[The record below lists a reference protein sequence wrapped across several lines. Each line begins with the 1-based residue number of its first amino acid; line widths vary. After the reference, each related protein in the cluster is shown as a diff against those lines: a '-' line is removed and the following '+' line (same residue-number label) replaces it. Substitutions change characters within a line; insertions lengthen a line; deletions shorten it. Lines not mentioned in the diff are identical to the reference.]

1 MRVAIAGA
9 GAVGRSVAAELLEN
23 GHEVLLIDKDPRA
36 IKADSVPNAEW
47 LLADACELASLD
59 EAALQRC
66 DVVIAGAGS
75 VGRSIARELLRN
87 GHHVLLIDRDA
98 DGDRV
103 QKVPDASWLQADAC
117 EIEALSEAGL
127 ADCDV
132 VVAATGDDKVNLVLS
147 LLAKTE
153 FGVPRTVARVN
164 NPKNE
169 WMFDEAWGVD
179 VAVSTPRLMTALVEE
194 AVSVGDLVRIF
205 EFQQGK
211 AMMVEMTLP
220 VGSPYAGSRVGDV
233 PLPGNTV
240 LTGIIR
246 EGHPIAPSRDDALEP
261 LDELLFLTSP
271 DVEAEL
277 ESLLSPG
284 QRHKRDT
291 DNADDDD
298 DA

>member
-1 MRVAIAGA
+1 MR
-9 GAVGRSVAAELLEN
+9 
-23 GHEVLLIDKDPRA
+23 
-36 IKADSVPNAEW
+36 
-47 LLADACELASLD
+47 
-59 EAALQRC
+59 
-66 DVVIAGAGS
+66 VVIAGAGS

-87 GHHVLLIDRDA
+87 GHHVLLVDRDA

-147 LLAKTE
+147 LLAKAE

-205 EFQQGK
+205 TFHQSRADILEL
-211 AMMVEMTLP
+211 TLP
-220 VGSPYAGSRVGDV
+220 DDSPLAGVRVGQIEWPED
-233 PLPGNTV
+233 TV
-240 LTGIIR
+240 LAAIVRDTR
-246 EGHPIAPSRDDALEP
+246 PIAPS
-261 LDELLFLTSP
+261 P
-271 DVEAEL
+271 D
-277 ESLLSPG
+277 
-284 QRHKRDT
+284 
-291 DNADDDD
+291 
-298 DA
+298 

>member
-1 MRVAIAGA
+1 MR
-9 GAVGRSVAAELLEN
+9 
-23 GHEVLLIDKDPRA
+23 
-36 IKADSVPNAEW
+36 
-47 LLADACELASLD
+47 
-59 EAALQRC
+59 
-66 DVVIAGAGS
+66 VVIAGAGS

-87 GHHVLLIDRDA
+87 GHQVLLVDREA
-98 DGDRV
+98 DGERV

-117 EIEALSEAGL
+117 EIEALGEAGL
-127 ADCDV
+127 AECDV

-220 VGSPYAGSRVGDV
+220 VGSPYAGARVGRR
-233 PLPGNTV
+233 PLPGQH
-240 LTGIIR
+240 R
-246 EGHPIAPSRDDALEP
+246 AHRHHPRGAPHRAQP
-261 LDELLFLTSP
+261 
-271 DVEAEL
+271 
-277 ESLLSPG
+277 
-284 QRHKRDT
+284 
-291 DNADDDD
+291 
-298 DA
+298 

>member
-1 MRVAIAGA
+1 MR
-9 GAVGRSVAAELLEN
+9 
-23 GHEVLLIDKDPRA
+23 
-36 IKADSVPNAEW
+36 
-47 LLADACELASLD
+47 
-59 EAALQRC
+59 
-66 DVVIAGAGS
+66 VVIAGAGS

-87 GHHVLLIDRDA
+87 GHQVLLVDRDA
-98 DGDRV
+98 DQERV

-117 EIEALSEAGL
+117 EIE
-127 ADCDV
+127 
-132 VVAATGDDKVNLVLS
+132 LS

-194 AVSVGDLVRIF
+194 AVSIGDLVRIF
-205 EFQQGK
+205 EFQQGR

-220 VGSPYAGSRVGDV
+220 VGSPYAGARVGDV
-233 PLPGNTV
+233 PFPGNTV

-261 LDELLFLTSP
+261 GDELLFVTTP

-291 DNADDDD
+291 ENVDDDEL
-298 DA
+298 

>member
-1 MRVAIAGA
+1 MR
-9 GAVGRSVAAELLEN
+9 
-23 GHEVLLIDKDPRA
+23 
-36 IKADSVPNAEW
+36 
-47 LLADACELASLD
+47 
-59 EAALQRC
+59 
-66 DVVIAGAGS
+66 VVIAGAGS
-75 VGRSIARELLRN
+75 VGRSIARELIRN
-87 GHHVLLIDRDA
+87 GHHVLLVDREA
-98 DGDRV
+98 DGERV

-117 EIEALSEAGL
+117 EIEALGEAGL

-132 VVAATGDDKVNLVLS
+132 VVAATGDDKANLVLS

-205 EFQQGK
+205 EFQQGR

-220 VGSPYAGSRVGDV
+220 IGSPYAGTRVGEV
-233 PLPGNTV
+233 PFPSGTV

-246 EGHPIAPSRDDALEP
+246 DGHPIAPSRDDALEP
-261 LDELLFLTSP
+261 LDELLFVTTP
-271 DVEAEL
+271 EDEDEL

-284 QRHKRDT
+284 ERQPRPHE
-291 DNADDDD
+291 DDDD
-298 DA
+298 G

>member
-1 MRVAIAGA
+1 MR
-9 GAVGRSVAAELLEN
+9 
-23 GHEVLLIDKDPRA
+23 
-36 IKADSVPNAEW
+36 
-47 LLADACELASLD
+47 
-59 EAALQRC
+59 
-66 DVVIAGAGS
+66 VVIAGAGS

-87 GHHVLLIDRDA
+87 EHHVLLIDRDA
-98 DGDRV
+98 DGERV
-103 QKVPDASWLQADAC
+103 AKVPDASWLQADAC

-127 ADCDV
+127 ADCEV

-147 LLAKTE
+147 LLATE

-179 VAVSTPRLMTALVEE
+179 VAVSTPRIMTALVEE

-246 EGHPIAPSRDDALEP
+246 EGHPIAPTRDDALEP
-261 LDELLFLTSP
+261 LDELLFLTTP

-277 ESLLSPG
+277 ETLLSPG
-284 QRHKRDT
+284 QRHKRDSE
-291 DNADDDD
+291 DPDDER
-298 DA
+298 

>member
-1 MRVAIAGA
+1 MR
-9 GAVGRSVAAELLEN
+9 
-23 GHEVLLIDKDPRA
+23 
-36 IKADSVPNAEW
+36 
-47 LLADACELASLD
+47 
-59 EAALQRC
+59 
-66 DVVIAGAGS
+66 VVIAGAGS

-87 GHHVLLIDRDA
+87 GHTVLLVDREA
-98 DGDRV
+98 DGERV
-103 QKVPDASWLQADAC
+103 AKVPDASWLQADAC
-117 EIEALSEAGL
+117 EIEALGEAGL

-132 VVAATGDDKVNLVLS
+132 VVAATGDDKANLVLS

-205 EFQQGK
+205 EFQQGR

-220 VGSPYAGSRVGDV
+220 IGSPFAGTRVGDV
-233 PLPGNTV
+233 PIPSDTV

-246 EGHPIAPSRDDALEP
+246 DGHPIAPSRDDALEP
-261 LDELLFLTSP
+261 LDELLFITTP
-271 DVEAEL
+271 EDEAGL

-284 QRHKRDT
+284 ERHSRQELEDEQL
-291 DNADDDD
+291 
-298 DA
+298 